1 MNRSVSVMQMIAF
14 GMKAVIGEQQGD
26 KRLTEGAQGGFW
38 DAAQENNTL
47 KKKKKKKKSW
57 QRSRRQIE
65 GNLEKKYMRRSKQA
79 LDAESTGHF
88 TRKATYK
95 CNPIACPWNACVF
108 DPNRFLS
115 ICGGRAIEK

>member
-26 KRLTEGAQGGFW
+26 KRLTEGAQGGFGM
-38 DAAQENNTL
+38 QPRKTTHT
-47 KKKKKKKKSW
+47 KKKSW

-79 LDAESTGHF
+79 LDAESTGQF

-108 DPNRFLS
+108 LIQTGFHLFAADVQ
-115 ICGGRAIEK
+115 